1 MTKRVLVLL
10 WTEAEWTKALE
21 WPETCRG
28 LGTAMGVGEVVPQD
42 DLAGDFDATHE
53 GPAGGYST
61 GTAEHLD
68 ARAIPICR
76 RRGVATKVF

>member
-28 LGTAMGVGEVVPQD
+28 PGTAMGVGEVVPQD
-42 DLAGDFDATHE
+42 DLAGNFDATH
-53 GPAGGYST
+53 
-61 GTAEHLD
+61 
-68 ARAIPICR
+68 
-76 RRGVATKVF
+76 